1 MNKSCL
7 NWEAKA
13 THLLQIRFLKFSNSQ
28 ILDNKNI
35 NLVTD

>member
-13 THLLQIRFLKFSNSQ
+13 IHRCRFDFSNSQ